1 MKLKKLFSAFTL
13 TELLIALAILG
24 ALAGMAI
31 PSLMEGLQKKQLTLQ
46 LKNTIAGIQ
55 QIAHNQ
61 MIAKNTKDLT
71 LTDFN
76 SPEKLLSEKN
86 FPIVKSC
93 EKAADCWTES
103 YKKISG
109 NTASTRYLEGDNRS
123 IILKNGAIIS
133 YGLSNVATKGL
144 PSDSDDRDIG
154 IFRIDINGI
163 DKPNMIGRDVFWF
176 YISKKGKILNHSQ
189 VSGGGYNE
197 ADAIAGCKAET
208 FITACLTVIQENN
221 WDMPY

>member
-1 MKLKKLFSAFTL
+1 MKLKKFFSAFTL

-133 YGLSNVATKGL
+133 YGLSNSATKGL

-154 IFRIDINGI
+154 IFRIDVNGI

-176 YISKKGKILNHSQ
+176 YISKKGKILNDSQ
-189 VSGGGYNE
+189 VNGGDYNE
-197 ADAIAGCKAET
+197 AAAIAGCKAET

>member
-1 MKLKKLFSAFTL
+1 M
-13 TELLIALAILG
+13 
-24 ALAGMAI
+24 
-31 PSLMEGLQKKQLTLQ
+31 
-46 LKNTIAGIQ
+46 
-55 QIAHNQ
+55 
-61 MIAKNTKDLT
+61 
-71 LTDFN
+71 
-76 SPEKLLSEKN
+76 
-86 FPIVKSC
+86 
-93 EKAADCWTES
+93 
-103 YKKISG
+103 
-109 NTASTRYLEGDNRS
+109 EGDNRS

-133 YGLSNVATKGL
+133 YGLSNVASTGL

>member
-76 SPEKLLSEKN
+76 SSAKLLSEKN

-154 IFRIDINGI
+154 IFRIDVNGI

-176 YISKKGKILNHSQ
+176 YISKKGKILNDSQ
-189 VSGGGYNE
+189 VNGGDYNE
-197 ADAIAGCKAET
+197 AAAIAGCKAET

>member
-133 YGLSNVATKGL
+133 YGLSNSATKGL

>member
-133 YGLSNVATKGL
+133 YGLSNSATKGL

-154 IFRIDINGI
+154 IFRIDVNGI

-176 YISKKGKILNHSQ
+176 YISKKGKILNDSQ
-189 VSGGGYNE
+189 VNGGGYNE

>member
-71 LTDFN
+71 FTDFN
-76 SPEKLLSEKN
+76 SPAKLLSEKN

-133 YGLSNVATKGL
+133 YGLSNVASTGL

>member
-76 SPEKLLSEKN
+76 SPAKLLSEKN

-133 YGLSNVATKGL
+133 YGLSNVASTGL

-189 VSGGGYNE
+189 VSGGDYNE
-197 ADAIAGCKAET
+197 AAAIAGCKAET

>member
-133 YGLSNVATKGL
+133 YGLSNVASTGL

-189 VSGGGYNE
+189 VSGGDYNE
-197 ADAIAGCKAET
+197 AAAIAGCKAET

>member
-1 MKLKKLFSAFTL
+1 MKFNRAFTL

-24 ALAGMAI
+24 ALAAMAI
-31 PSLMEGLQKKQLTLQ
+31 PSLMEGLQKKQLTVQ
-46 LKNTIAGIQ
+46 LKSTVGGIQ
-55 QIAHNQ
+55 QLAHNQ

-71 LTDFN
+71 NTDFADP
-76 SPEKLLSEKN
+76 SKLLSEKN

-93 EKAADCWTES
+93 DTAADCWTES

-109 NTASTRYLEGDNRS
+109 NTASTRYLEGDSRS

-133 YGLSNVATKGL
+133 YGLSNVARTGL

-154 IFRIDINGI
+154 IFRIDVNGI

-189 VSGGGYNE
+189 VSGGVYNE

>member
-133 YGLSNVATKGL
+133 YGLSNSATKGL

-154 IFRIDINGI
+154 IFRIDVNGI

-176 YISKKGKILNHSQ
+176 YISKKGKILNDSQ
-189 VSGGGYNE
+189 VNGGDYNE
-197 ADAIAGCKAET
+197 AAAIAGCKAET

>member
-76 SPEKLLSEKN
+76 SPEKILYEKN

-133 YGLSNVATKGL
+133 YGLSNVASKGL

>member
-55 QIAHNQ
+55 QFAHNQ

>member
-133 YGLSNVATKGL
+133 YGLSNSATKGL

-154 IFRIDINGI
+154 IFRIDVNGI

>member
-1 MKLKKLFSAFTL
+1 MKLKKFFSAFTL

-133 YGLSNVATKGL
+133 YGLSNSATKGL

-189 VSGGGYNE
+189 VSGGDYNE

>member
-76 SPEKLLSEKN
+76 SPAKLLSEKN

-133 YGLSNVATKGL
+133 YGLSNVASKGL

-154 IFRIDINGI
+154 
-163 DKPNMIGRDVFWF
+163 F

>member
-1 MKLKKLFSAFTL
+1 MKFNRAFTL

-24 ALAGMAI
+24 ALAAMAI
-31 PSLMEGLQKKQLTLQ
+31 PSLMEGLQKKQLTVQ
-46 LKNTIAGIQ
+46 LKGTVGGIQ
-55 QIAHNQ
+55 QLAHNQ

-71 LTDFN
+71 NTDFADP
-76 SPEKLLSEKN
+76 SKLLSEKN

-93 EKAADCWTES
+93 DTAADCWTES

-109 NTASTRYLEGDNRS
+109 NTASTRYLEGDSRS

-133 YGLSNVATKGL
+133 YGLSNVARTGL

-154 IFRIDINGI
+154 IFRIDVNGI

-189 VSGGGYNE
+189 VSGGVYNE

>member
-1 MKLKKLFSAFTL
+1 M
-13 TELLIALAILG
+13 
-24 ALAGMAI
+24 
-31 PSLMEGLQKKQLTLQ
+31 
-46 LKNTIAGIQ
+46 
-55 QIAHNQ
+55 
-61 MIAKNTKDLT
+61 
-71 LTDFN
+71 
-76 SPEKLLSEKN
+76 
-86 FPIVKSC
+86 
-93 EKAADCWTES
+93 
-103 YKKISG
+103 
-109 NTASTRYLEGDNRS
+109 EGDNRS